1 MLVQLKKK
9 SHKSIIKK
17 IIQNLMWN
25 EKITIVFMEKTF
37 FFLKSWNTKRHDLRV
52 GMLWDT
58 GMLALDG
65 THTDM

>member
-37 FFLKSWNTKRHDLRV
+37 FFLKS
-52 GMLWDT
+52 
-58 GMLALDG
+58 
-65 THTDM
+65 